1 MSLHIRSCSLAVI
14 AALVSVA
21 VADGQIPSD
30 TAQRPVVP
38 DTVVRDTAVTPQPD
52 QARGVDAELR
62 AALYDIATDRA
73 LSALVRLE
81 FLRASPVALTGDSV
95 SRAAVNRRQDLLF
108 LLAQTY
114 YRLGVGERFRGA
126 AQEILTASP
135 TGRYAGLLRLQL
147 MVDAYRRGDYGRA
160 TELASGAGVATD
172 RGLTSL
178 VAGLV
183 AYHQNNLPQART
195 AFAAAAQEGGP
206 FAPYA
211 RYMDALAM
219 VRTDTTQLAAA
230 VDALRQVAGSASG
243 VVADQVR
250 LTAAQLAYA
259 AARFDDAI
267 SLSGEINAGSGLA
280 AEALLVRA
288 WSQFRAN
295 QLDAARESFTQFA
308 TRYPRLPERDEARV
322 LAAQIA
328 LQQGR
333 TAEAEQM
340 FEAISDSLGAEVSVV
355 QGRAT
360 MMGDAARAL
369 VAGRAAGLLFVAYPA
384 AGKTLALP
392 DAAAAD
398 VSVLAGVFGDSAAGF
413 TTEPPLPS
421 VVTLADVSMRL
432 DTIGASLGTEFPQR
446 VLYVPASTENLG
458 RYAQAAERLAAGDVL
473 VALARLRLQ
482 EELDAQQLRIATL
495 TRLQE
500 VIAQERSNLDTVTAR
515 LTAARDSLQKIG
527 VLIDEVA
534 LHVRDMLRASATESR
549 ELAQEN
555 LAKVDSTRAALG
567 ASAGSLEATILTL
580 ERSTA
585 EIYLRVAQNIE
596 QNVDSAVRRHPV
608 VALRDSLMRKQAR
621 AFGLV
626 DSVRSQLDATQAIV
640 ATELATLQGGETGRV
655 RAAREALSAAQAA
668 LAQGEAQVIA
678 VVDTELRARAGR
690 MIAQLRKDAEAADF
704 GSASASFFRVAEPT
718 GARAAGTQGRVEG
731 TGAGTVAG
739 AEREPAPVTQPPRP
753 Q

>member
-1 MSLHIRSCSLAVI
+1 
-14 AALVSVA
+14 
-21 VADGQIPSD
+21 
-30 TAQRPVVP
+30 
-38 DTVVRDTAVTPQPD
+38 
-52 QARGVDAELR
+52 
-62 AALYDIATDRA
+62 
-73 LSALVRLE
+73 
-81 FLRASPVALTGDSV
+81 
-95 SRAAVNRRQDLLF
+95 
-108 LLAQTY
+108 
-114 YRLGVGERFRGA
+114 
-126 AQEILTASP
+126 
-135 TGRYAGLLRLQL
+135 
-147 MVDAYRRGDYGRA
+147 
-160 TELASGAGVATD
+160 
-172 RGLTSL
+172 
-178 VAGLV
+178 
-183 AYHQNNLPQART
+183 
-195 AFAAAAQEGGP
+195 
-206 FAPYA
+206 
-211 RYMDALAM
+211 
-219 VRTDTTQLAAA
+219 
-230 VDALRQVAGSASG
+230 
-243 VVADQVR
+243 
-250 LTAAQLAYA
+250 
-259 AARFDDAI
+259 
-267 SLSGEINAGSGLA
+267 
-280 AEALLVRA
+280 VRA

-340 FEAISDSLGAEVSVV
+340 FEAISDSLGAEVGVV

-369 VAGRAAGLLFVAYPA
+369 VTARASGLLFVAYPA

-413 TTEPPLPS
+413 TTQPPLPN

-432 DTIGASLGTEFPQR
+432 DTIGSALGTEFPQR

-458 RYAQAAERLAAGDVL
+458 RYAQASERLAAGDVL
-473 VALARLRLQ
+473 VAMARLRLQ

-500 VIAQERSNLDTVTAR
+500 VIAQERSSLDTVTAR

-534 LHVRDMLRASATESR
+534 LHVRDMLRASAAESR

-567 ASAGSLEATILTL
+567 ASVGSTEGTILML

-585 EIYLRVAQNIE
+585 EIYLRLAQNIE

-608 VALRDSLMRKQAR
+608 VALRDSLMQKQAR

-640 ATELATLQGGETGRV
+640 ATELAALQGGETERV

-678 VVDTELRARAGR
+678 VVDAELRSRAGR

-704 GSASASFFRVAEPT
+704 GSASASFFQVAEPT
-718 GARAAGTQGRVEG
+718 GTRAAGTQGRVEG